1 MTIQIV
7 VYVLCI
13 FIGALISYFVT
24 TLTTRNIQKAIA
36 KEITLV
42 HEQVHH
48 REPLETIIKQHTA
61 NCQSVIHEKIHHKKP
76 IEKIIKEHLE
86 NCPASMDYKAIK
98 SGLIFL
104 VTKAD
109 GNLHDLGLS

>member
-1 MTIQIV
+1 MVQQILIGS
-7 VYVLCI
+7 LCV

-36 KEITLV
+36 KEITSV

-48 REPLETIIKQHTA
+48 KEPLDNVIKKHTS
-61 NCQSVIHEKIHHKKP
+61 NCLSLVHEKIHHKKP
-76 IEKIIKEHLE
+76 IEKIIKEHIE
-86 NCPASMDYKAIK
+86 SCPASTDYKAIK
-98 SGLIFL
+98 AGLIFL
-104 VTKAD
+104 VTKAN

>member
-1 MTIQIV
+1 MTMQIV

-48 REPLETIIKQHTA
+48 KEPLESIIKKHTA
-61 NCQSVIHEKIHHKKP
+61 NCQSVIHEKIYHKKS
-76 IEKIIKEHLE
+76 IETTIKEHTAS
-86 NCPASMDYKAIK
+86 CPAAK
-98 SGLIFL
+98 SYEPMRAGIIFL
-104 VTKAD
+104 VSKAD
-109 GNLHDLGLS
+109 GDLHSLGLS